1 MLGYYFLSQK
11 SIIELMNGLNIFPN
25 SQDENQIRQNVKLR
39 VIGVLNRVQV
49 ALCGLKCV
57 NLNNETLKIL
67 DVYFWYNKNLEQDK
81 KFLEYIA
88 KTENIL
94 KLWHMRSLSLEGRI
108 TVFKSLT
115 NCKVIHH
122 Y

>member
-1 MLGYYFLSQK
+1 
-11 SIIELMNGLNIFPN
+11 MNGLNIFPN

-49 ALCGLKCV
+49 ALCRLKCV

-67 DVYFWYNKNLEQDK
+67 GVYFWYNKNLEQDK